1 MANLVGK
8 NRIFEMSSQILQDDE
23 VDFTVSDQD
32 NRFVSQ
38 KALKLSPK
46 RTVCYVL
53 FEDRTKSQPDV
64 DVVFRFQAPP
74 TTCLVVMDED
84 GPIPELARAWP
95 SRFAEMWASETGTP
109 RSAIEPAKRTRQW
122 GILFSDDETR
132 APEFLNS
139 LRFYLRRA
147 VRDVRGRQAGRS
159 MARPLRR
166 M

>member
-1 MANLVGK
+1 MTNLVGK
-8 NRIFEMSSQILQDDE
+8 NEVFKMLQRILRDDGVVFVE
-23 VDFTVSDQD
+23 SEQD
-32 NRFVSQ
+32 NHYVRQ
-38 KALKLSPK
+38 RALKLSPK
-46 RTVCYVL
+46 RTACYVL